1 MLLDE
6 QLVRETIKS
15 IMADRACT
23 TKNVICT
30 GCREVGQTGCVSELV
45 SSSSGD
51 ILLHRIGDLLMC
63 YILRHSSIF
72 LPVKKSTFFRVS
84 GLPLNV
90 LLQKSIST
98 STMGK
103 NRRPQ
108 STKQRCPLLY
118 LCHNPDIGCVNNSKA
133 ASTSPDTSTWKFD
146 TLQSSG
152 SYDTAKFTELSCL
165 SEGCNRSEYP
175 LTNGSIKCSNLDNQ
189 NPRKRKRLYSWQR
202 HSKQKQI
209 CSEDR
214 LSTWSKKN
222 NSDLM
227 VQDVLLKN
235 SCATVVDEVHPS
247 QFDSG

>member
-1 MLLDE
+1 MYLW
-6 QLVRETIKS
+6 
-15 IMADRACT
+15 
-23 TKNVICT
+23 
-30 GCREVGQTGCVSELV
+30 
-45 SSSSGD
+45 
-51 ILLHRIGDLLMC
+51 
-63 YILRHSSIF
+63 
-72 LPVKKSTFFRVS
+72 
-84 GLPLNV
+84 
-90 LLQKSIST
+90 
-98 STMGK
+98 
-103 NRRPQ
+103 PQ
-108 STKQRCPLLY
+108 LY

-235 SCATVVDEVHPS
+235 SCATVADEVHPS
-247 QFDSG
+247 QLTVDKNSLAMGSDVNSSLTKEPCGALFYEKPPSSMFGIRHSKGHSTSRIQSTCTQVGLPNFFHMTVSKFPILL